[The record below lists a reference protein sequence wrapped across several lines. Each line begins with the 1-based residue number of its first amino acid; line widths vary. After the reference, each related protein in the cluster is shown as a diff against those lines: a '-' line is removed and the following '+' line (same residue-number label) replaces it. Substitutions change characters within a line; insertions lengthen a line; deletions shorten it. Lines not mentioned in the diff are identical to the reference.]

1 MKKKKGIM
9 GDLFDNYDEAKKNKK
24 KEERKEKRKKFWN
37 WIKENPEAAY
47 AMATS
52 ALATS
57 TAIIIKITNTVH
69 KINEEKRANEIVELR
84 RMEQE
89 RLEAQRLERLEKEK
103 CDIYDRKD
111 NMHYTTTR
119 PLTNKEK
126 NDIKVRQQN
135 TGERMYDIL
144 EEMGVLK

>member
-9 GDLFDNYDEAKKNKK
+9 GDLFDNYDDVKKSKDKEAKKAERKK
-24 KEERKEKRKKFWN
+24 KREKFIK

-47 AMATS
+47 GVVTS
-52 ALATS
+52 VLATS

-69 KINEEKRANEIVELR
+69 KVNEEKRENERIELR

-89 RLEAQRLERLEKEK
+89 RLEAQRLEAQ

-111 NMHYTTTR
+111 NMHYTTKR
-119 PLTNKEK
+119 PLTNREK